1 MPIPLFAF
9 IRGEA
14 LMKKLGYLL
23 FLMAVITGCA
33 TRQPVIGGLYSDV
46 IASENVSS
54 NQAGNRVGQACATSI
69 LSLIAT
75 GDASV
80 EAARRAGGITLITSV
95 DSQSSNIFLFYTKY
109 CTIVRGR

>member
-1 MPIPLFAF
+1 MF
-9 IRGEA
+9 
-14 LMKKLGYLL
+14 KKLC
-23 FLMAVITGCA
+23 FLVLAGALVGCSSL
-33 TRQPVIGGLYSDV
+33 RQPVIGGIYSDV
-46 IASENVSS
+46 VASQDVSS

-69 LSLIAT
+69 LGLVAT

-95 DSQSSNIFLFYTKY
+95 DGQSSNILFIYAKY

>member
-1 MPIPLFAF
+1 MRA
-9 IRGEA
+9 
-14 LMKKLGYLL
+14 KVGYLL
-23 FLMAVITGCA
+23 LSMILAGCA

-46 IASENVSS
+46 TASENVSS
-54 NQAGNRVGQACATSI
+54 NQAGNRVGQACASSI
-69 LSLIAT
+69 LGLVAT

-95 DSQSSNIFLFYTKY
+95 DSQSSNIFIFYTKY